1 LLGKQEQSI
10 FERRKTMGIS
20 LLGSLGAK
28 LGMDVVGSILD
39 KTLPKVMDHMTSGL
53 KSPLDVFDSI
63 VGSFG
68 GKASKTSPAK
78 QFSLALPD
86 RIKSQFSGSMTAN
99 LKSLSEK
106 LGKLTSA
113 FGFASKIADLLSSF
127 QSQTLQ
133 KAPSTGQPSGASGF
147 GSGLNVDT
155 QAMAQSTGYG
165 DQGSSATGGM
175 GPMDMFQ
182 KMQEAQQAAQMFELA
197 VKISDIQHQAAMSA
211 IRGIKY

>member
-1 LLGKQEQSI
+1 
-10 FERRKTMGIS
+10 MGIS

-39 KTLPKVMDHMTSGL
+39 KTLPKVMDHMKSGL
-53 KSPLDVFDSI
+53 KSPLDAFDSI
-63 VGSFG
+63 VSSFG
-68 GKASKTSPAK
+68 GKASKTTPAG

-86 RIKSQFSGSMTAN
+86 RLKSQVTGSMTAN

-113 FGFASKIADLLSSF
+113 LGFASKIADLLSSF
-127 QSQTLQ
+127 QPQALQ
-133 KAPSTGQPSGASGF
+133 KAPTTSSGQSSGASGF

-155 QAMAQSTGYG
+155 QAMARSTGYG
-165 DQGSSATGGM
+165 DQGSSSTGGM